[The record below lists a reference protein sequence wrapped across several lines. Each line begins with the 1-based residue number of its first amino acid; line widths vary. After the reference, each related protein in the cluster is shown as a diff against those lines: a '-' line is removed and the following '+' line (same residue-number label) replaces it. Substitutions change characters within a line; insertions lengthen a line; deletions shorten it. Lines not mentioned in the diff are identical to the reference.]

1 MKIRN
6 KNITKSDKI
15 KSTKEGKLYIDS
27 KDFWNDKIIIILLS
41 CMSLFANELFLYD
54 ANEKTELSEVIDNK
68 LN

>member
-27 KDFWNDKIIIILLS
+27 KDFWNDKIIIETTKTLS
-41 CMSLFANELFLYD
+41 DYKIKD
-54 ANEKTELSEVIDNK
+54 GK
-68 LN
+68 LKSQA